1 MVVDDRI
8 TNDPDRLIGGSFRQV
23 DRRTCPALKSRRR
36 GGFFL
41 AILVVFVI
49 FLDVTGATSLGQ
61 ALPALPISSID
72 AYQPLRE
79 KESKSSLTSHLGS
92 TVGSRNEKV
101 NKRRRHIRS
110 HYRPGVENNK
120 TRTCVTSLTILSG
133 VGANRTESTGTLW
146 ISQTR
151 IINSLS
157 FKCFHPG

>member
-23 DRRTCPALKSRRR
+23 DRRTCPALRSRRR

-49 FLDVTGATSLGQ
+49 FLDVTGATSLGL
-61 ALPALPISSID
+61 ALPALPSSSID

-79 KESKSSLTSHLGS
+79 KESKSSLTSHL
-92 TVGSRNEKV
+92 VPRLVVARIEKV

-120 TRTCVTSLTILSG
+120 TRTCVTSLT
-133 VGANRTESTGTLW
+133 T
-146 ISQTR
+146 
-151 IINSLS
+151 
-157 FKCFHPG
+157 